1 MAGKKSEGLVTIH
14 KGLCDVC
21 GETTANEASPSQ
33 FGVLAA
39 SWGEGSQHAGLE
51 YQVHLC
57 EQCFFSTLA
66 TLRRERMV
74 YRMFDAPSEESSAQ
88 ETEFGLV
95 SQDNPSQ

>member
-1 MAGKKSEGLVTIH
+1 MERQDEAVRAAERA
-14 KGLCDVC
+14 LCDVC
-21 GETTANEASPSQ
+21 GEAAPPNTAPAQ
-33 FGVLAA
+33 LGVLAA
-39 SWGEGSQHAGLE
+39 SWDERSQHAGLE